1 MVAFN
6 IECDLPFSRRDFWR
20 LRASPAFL
28 SFIVEDGLL
37 KKMHASDAAEDAQG
51 WETRVQHYCPAKVDC
66 PDFIRAVIG
75 DTMFEVDD
83 HQRWHDELEPFQLQ
97 FRIKPSFLATLSKT
111 HGTLRVDDV
120 DRDVVGMDEAAD
132 LVDASSSA
140 GSATDPDGSDNGEVS
155 DTSDCEQN
163 EPASLIS
170 SLPPGERCVHV
181 VSGETRVSI
190 LTVGWF
196 VERAI
201 VHNLKNFY
209 AMYPASVMRFRQKLY
224 AEFAEGDESVECSV
238 VVDRLLE
245 RDLQERRRME
255 MKARA
260 NEWKK
265 EDDNVSDLELQ
276 SADEDWDDVE

>member
-1 MVAFN
+1 M
-6 IECDLPFSRRDFWR
+6 DD
-20 LRASPAFL
+20 AS
-28 SFIVEDGLL
+28 
-37 KKMHASDAAEDAQG
+37 
-51 WETRVQHYCPAKVDC
+51 
-66 PDFIRAVIG
+66 
-75 DTMFEVDD
+75 
-83 HQRWHDELEPFQLQ
+83 
-97 FRIKPSFLATLSKT
+97 
-111 HGTLRVDDV
+111 
-120 DRDVVGMDEAAD
+120 D

-140 GSATDPDGSDNGEVS
+140 GSTTDPDGSDNGEAS

-163 EPASLIS
+163 EPTSLIS
-170 SLPPGERCVHV
+170 SLPAEERCVHV

-224 AEFAEGDESVECSV
+224 AEFAEGDESVNCSV

-276 SADEDWDDVE
+276 SEDEDWDDVE